1 MTTTAARPTRPVD
14 PAGRRRS
21 PRGAAGVR
29 PLSIAGLRA
38 SLDRPLT
45 SYYLLVGASGLLL
58 TLGLVMVLSSS
69 SVWSYEFNG
78 GNSYATFLKQL
89 TWVVLAAPVR
99 AGSRCGCR
107 TACCASSPGR
117 R

>member
-1 MTTTAARPTRPVD
+1 MTTTAARPTRPLD
-14 PAGRRRS
+14 PTDEG
-21 PRGAAGVR
+21 RGAEQGRR
-29 PLSIAGLRA
+29 PLSIAALRD

-58 TLGLVMVLSSS
+58 TLGLIMVLSSS

-89 TWVVLAAPVR
+89 TWVVLAAPFVWTAVR
-99 AGSRCGCR
+99 M
-107 TACCASSPGR
+107 PH
-117 R
+117 